1 MVLINP
7 PAARLGKAN
16 AILSASA
23 RRHYVRDFPG
33 PLSIKTVLRGSAEW
47 RVEGR
52 RFVIEPGT
60 FLIVNESQPY
70 TISIDS
76 REPVET
82 CCLFFERGFVES
94 VHRAMVRPDGLDD
107 AGPGAPVA
115 FPTRIES
122 GQRALLARLVNM
134 RQSQEDDGAALL
146 LARDVLL
153 MREETAHEI
162 ARIPAVRAS
171 TREEI
176 HRRLSLGR
184 DFLHA
189 SLDGPVTLAGVARA
203 ACLSPYHF
211 HRAFTKAFGMTP
223 HEYVTE
229 RRLDRARRL
238 LGAGLPVT
246 EAALRSGFESLGSFS
261 TLFKRR
267 FGVSPKFARFEKT
280 PAAAG
285 C

>member
-94 VHRAMVRPDGLDD
+94 VHHAMSRPESLDD
-107 AGPGAPVA
+107 AGPRARVT
-115 FPTRIES
+115 FPTRIET
-122 GQRALLARLVNM
+122 GHRALLARLMGM
-134 RQSQEDDGAALL
+134 RQSPDGDAQALL
-146 LARDVLL
+146 LARDLLL
-153 MREETAHEI
+153 MSEETAREI
-162 ARIPAVRAS
+162 ARVPAVRAS
-171 TREEI
+171 TRAEI

-184 DFLHA
+184 DCLHTG
-189 SLDGPVTLAGVARA
+189 LHGPVTLADAARA

-211 HRAFTKAFGMTP
+211 HRAFTAAFGMTP
-223 HEYVTE
+223 HEYVT
-229 RRLDRARRL
+229 RQRLDRARRL
-238 LGAGLPVT
+238 LADRLPVT

-267 FGVSPKFARFEKT
+267 FGVPPKFARFEKT

>member
-1 MVLINP
+1 MILINP
-7 PAARLGKAN
+7 PASKLGNTN
-16 AILSASA
+16 AILSATA

-47 RVEGR
+47 RVERR

-60 FLIVNESQPY
+60 FLILNDNQPY
-70 TISIDS
+70 TISVDS

-94 VHRAMVRPDGLDD
+94 VHRAMIRPEALDD
-107 AGPGAPVA
+107 SGPHLPVA
-115 FPTRIES
+115 FPTRIEA
-122 GQRALLARLVNM
+122 GHHQLVARLMGM
-134 RQSQEDDGAALL
+134 RQSPDDDAQAVL
-146 LARDVLL
+146 LARDLLL
-153 MREETAHEI
+153 MHEETAREV
-162 ARIPAVRAS
+162 ARVPAVRAS

-189 SLDGPVTLAGVARA
+189 SLGGPVELADVARA
-203 ACLSPYHF
+203 ACLSTYHF

-223 HEYVTE
+223 HEYVT
-229 RRLDRARRL
+229 RHRLDRARRL
-238 LGAGLPVT
+238 LAAGLSVT
-246 EAALRSGFESLGSFS
+246 EAALCSGFESLGSFS

-267 FGVSPKFARFEKT
+267 FGISPKFARSEKT